1 MSADSASIRRYA
13 GWALV
18 TGLSVAAAAAVLA
31 LLTGSFDDTDVRVI
45 LTSIGFAVASA
56 TGSSGAAA
64 RLRASHALHLLGT
77 ATVLA
82 SIAAFVLLLA
92 GLWTDMDQWGD
103 EGIWRAFGI
112 FGVLGVAGSHA
123 CLILGARRRTDSE
136 AVRLLTLASL
146 GFSIFDTTAVLLPLL
161 ELVAD
166 VEEPWPNIFGAGL
179 VLLVLTS
186 ILPPI
191 LRKMQPAAPA
201 PSANG
206 NLDRGTVFL
215 AGAVLEIADR
225 IELLNSDPG
234 NREPE
239 IRAQVNRLRDLA
251 QSYES

>member
-1 MSADSASIRRYA
+1 MSAESASIRRYA
-13 GWALV
+13 GSALV
-18 TGLSVAAAAAVLA
+18 TGLSIAAAAAVLA
-31 LLTGSFDDTDVRVI
+31 LLTGSFDDTDWRVI

-56 TGSSGAAA
+56 TSSSGAAA
-64 RLRASHALHLLGT
+64 RLRASHALYLLGT

-92 GLWTDMDQWGD
+92 GLWTDMDRWGD

-123 CLILGARRRTDSE
+123 CLMLGARRRTDGE

-146 GFSIFDTTAVLLPLL
+146 GLSAFDTTAVLLPLL

-166 VEEPWPNIFGAGL
+166 VREPWPNIFGAGL
-179 VLLVLTS
+179 VLLVLAS
-186 ILPPI
+186 ILPPV
-191 LRKMQPAAPA
+191 LRKMQPAAP
-201 PSANG
+201 PRGVNG
-206 NLDRGTVFL
+206 HLDRGTAFL

-239 IRAQVNRLRDLA
+239 IRAQLNRLRELA
-251 QSYES
+251 HSYES